1 MRGRRGARGAAFSL
15 FAFQDILTT
24 TIGVV
29 LLILLVLALNIS
41 FTTITDVVSKSQ
53 DQHPLSAMDEDQ
65 LARQIELKSRI
76 LGSIDS
82 SNSVKEELAQL
93 DKETRQFLDE
103 LESLLEAT
111 QLDAQQAAQQ
121 ASQAMSEL
129 ESLDAQ
135 LAAKWD
141 ELAQL
146 ADAAKLEAA
155 ESEEMEEL
163 KRLRGEQG
171 RLEAELNGALANNSL
186 VYIKQQGG
194 KKKPLLVEITRD
206 TILVH
211 SKGISEGM
219 PMIELSHVDIDERCE
234 SAVELIRQLC
244 ADEKSYPLLVVS
256 PEGGEPVD
264 TGYQECP
271 LAFSSPGSKLEI
283 LLRKQGFNIGV
294 YPIEAGIHT
303 ADKPLLPE
311 GVAP

>member
-1 MRGRRGARGAAFSL
+1 
-15 FAFQDILTT
+15 
-24 TIGVV
+24 
-29 LLILLVLALNIS
+29 
-41 FTTITDVVSKSQ
+41 
-53 DQHPLSAMDEDQ
+53 
-65 LARQIELKSRI
+65 
-76 LGSIDS
+76 
-82 SNSVKEELAQL
+82 
-93 DKETRQFLDE
+93 
-103 LESLLEAT
+103 
-111 QLDAQQAAQQ
+111 
-121 ASQAMSEL
+121 MSEL

-155 ESEEMEEL
+155 ESEQMEEL

-211 SKGISEGM
+211 SQGISEGM
-219 PMIELSHVDIDERCE
+219 PMIELSHFDIDERCE

-256 PEGGEPVD
+256 PEGAEPVD

-271 LAFSSPGSKLEI
+271 SDWTSPGKNLEF
-283 LLRKQGFNIGV
+283 LLRKQGLNIGV

-311 GVAP
+311 GLAP